1 MTRKDIYA
9 LRYDPQN
16 TDYSELVEAYR
27 TLVKQIGDQYEV
39 IVLPN
44 DLSLEKL
51 SRNDLIEIRHK
62 IGEILHNMMYK
73 KRCQYTEAGAKPCED
88 MPMNCNE
95 CNYYYSDDDARW

>member
-1 MTRKDIYA
+1 MTRKDIYV
-9 LRYDPQN
+9 LRYEPQN
-16 TDYSELVEAYR
+16 INYSELEEAYR
-27 TLVKQIGDQYEV
+27 TLVKQIGNQYE
-39 IVLPN
+39 IIAMPN

-73 KRCQYTEAGAKPCED
+73 KRCQYTEAGAKPCESTVID
-88 MPMNCNE
+88 CNE